1 MGWHWCGG
9 LVHSMGC
16 LGQFSDFIGGDGVVV
31 LEDVVTAEQWN
42 VLGRSLVVT
51 ADSTNDRVIAY
62 SEVQFSVHEF
72 SRIRC
77 FISLLVLSCPC
88 VILYRYRTC

>member
-1 MGWHWCGG
+1 M
-9 LVHSMGC
+9 
-16 LGQFSDFIGGDGVVV
+16 VV

-51 ADSTNDRVIAY
+51 ADSTNDRVIDY

-72 SRIRC
+72 ARIRC
-77 FISLLVLSCPC
+77 FSSFACIVLSLCSIISL
-88 VILYRYRTC
+88 